1 MKYVTDLKDIPKTQH
16 YGVLAPKSVY
26 VPEQGD
32 GYEAHTVH
40 AWNYIVFDSKEEW
53 ISYIERET
61 RFTQN
66 RIDQTFVAVG
76 VVPAAVSVEVS
87 VNIQ

>member
-1 MKYVTDLKDIPKTQH
+1 MKYVTELKDIPTTQH

-32 GYEAHTVH
+32 GYDAHTVH

-53 ISYIERET
+53 IKYIERET
-61 RFTQN
+61 QFTQN
-66 RIDQTFVAVG
+66 KLVQTFVAINA
-76 VVPAAVSVEVS
+76 VPASVSVEVS
-87 VNIQ
+87 VNIK